1 MPRRTA
7 TMLAST
13 LLLIAMLCAGLL
25 IQVPYAEMSPGPT
38 VNTLGEH
45 DGAPVLNIKN
55 RRTYETSGHLNMTTV
70 RVTGA
75 DYRMNLVEAVG
86 GWLQHD
92 SAVVPHSTLY
102 PEDKSAKEVDQQNA
116 EEFSASQES
125 AKVSA
130 LKELGIRV
138 PSYIVVG
145 SVVKGGSAEGR
156 LHAGDLIRSVDGKA
170 VKNPAAVADAVTK
183 HKPGEKVRFTIIP
196 AAKVKAAQKAGKKP
210 SPRDAEQ
217 ITVGTKKA
225 EDDGRPIVGIQPATG
240 HIFPFDIDIKL
251 ADVGGP
257 SAGLMFSLGI
267 VDKLTREDLTGGS
280 FVAGTGTID
289 DKGKV
294 GAIGGIQ
301 MKTVAARAKGAKY
314 FLTPSANCQ
323 AAAQDRPEGLTLVK
337 TRTIDDALDAL
348 KKIRDHD
355 TGGLSRCKAS

>member
-1 MPRRTA
+1 
-7 TMLAST
+7 MLAST
-13 LLLIAMLCAGLL
+13 LLLIAMLCAALL
-25 IQVPYAEMSPGPT
+25 IKVPYAEMSPGPT

-45 DGAPVLNIKN
+45 DGEPVLSIKDH
-55 RRTYETSGHLNMTTV
+55 RTYETSGHLNMTTV
-70 RVTGA
+70 RVTSA
-75 DYRMNLVEAVG
+75 DYRMNLLEAVG

-130 LKELGIRV
+130 MRELGVRV
-138 PSYIVVG
+138 PSHIVVG
-145 SVVKGGSAEGR
+145 SVVKGGASEGK
-156 LHAGDLIRSVDGKA
+156 LHAGDLIRTVDGKA
-170 VKNPAAVADAVTK
+170 VKDPAGVADLVTK
-183 HKPGEKVRFTIIP
+183 HKPGEKVSFTIVP
-196 AAKVKAAQKAGKKP
+196 ASKVKAAQKAGKRP
-210 SPRDAEQ
+210 SARDAKQ
-217 ITVGTKKA
+217 ISVGTKKA
-225 EDDGRPIVGIQPATG
+225 GDDGRAIVGIQPATS
-240 HIFPFDIDIKL
+240 HTFPFDIDIKL

-314 FLTPSANCQ
+314 FLTPADNCP
-323 AAAQDRPEGLTLVK
+323 AAAKDRPSGLTLVK
-337 TRTIDDALDAL
+337 TNTMDDAMDAL
-348 KKIRDHD
+348 KKIREDD
-355 TGGLSRCKAS
+355 TAALSRCKAS